1 MKTILTAAYFGL
13 KTVQPFLNLV
23 YSGYSTANGYLNCN
37 MIPSENI
44 IVNTHKWIEDV
55 VVGCNFCPFAA
66 RELARDSVRFTVIE
80 KGDIGTSLQAFL
92 DECIYLDENPGTE
105 TSFLIIPE
113 GFSDFLAYLD
123 LVGLAEELLENEG
136 FEGIYQVASFH
147 PEYMFEGSPA
157 DDPANYTNRSPYPM
171 LHLLREQ
178 SIEKALEHYKGDPE
192 EIPGRNVDFAREKG
206 IVYMKMLRDLSM
218 K

>member
-1 MKTILTAAYFGL
+1 MNA
-13 KTVQPFLNLV
+13 
-23 YSGYSTANGYLNCN
+23 
-37 MIPSENI
+37 
-44 IVNTHKWIEDV
+44 
-55 VVGCNFCPFAA
+55 
-66 RELARDSVRFTVIE
+66 
-80 KGDIGTSLQAFL
+80 
-92 DECIYLDENPGTE
+92 NPGTE
-105 TSFLIIPE
+105 TSFLILPE

-147 PEYMFEGSPA
+147 PEYMFEGSPE

-171 LHLLREQ
+171 LHLLREE
-178 SIEKALEHYKGDPE
+178 SIEKALEHYQGDPE

-206 IVYMKMLRDLSM
+206 IVYMKMLRDLSI